1 MDRLT
6 QISKEI
12 ERLQREADHLK
23 TSNDPICDNFKPSFL
38 GEYKIENNQRK
49 SWALCVNTD
58 DTWSKKGDFYEVTEW
73 ANGEGWD
80 ITIERSH
87 SKDQI
92 SLHFTDLEALLKLLM
107 TAGAITDNQ
116 LLNKINEDE

>member
-6 QISKEI
+6 QIQKEI
-12 ERLQREADHLK
+12 ERLQLEAEDLK
-23 TSNDPICDNFKPSFL
+23 PDTAPICDNFKPSFL
-38 GEYKIENNQRK
+38 GEYKIGSNQRK
-49 SWALCVNTD
+49 SWELFVNED

-80 ITIERSH
+80 ITIER
-87 SKDQI
+87 KDRREQI

-116 LLNKINEDE
+116 LLNKNEDE

>member
-6 QISKEI
+6 QVNKEI
-12 ERLQREADHLK
+12 ERLQLEAEELK
-23 TSNDPICDNFKPSFL
+23 KSNDPICDNFKPSFL

-49 SWALCVNTD
+49 SWALSVNQD
-58 DTWSKKGDFYEVTEW
+58 DTWSKRGDFYEVTEW

-80 ITIERSH
+80 ITIEC
-87 SKDQI
+87 KDRREQI
-92 SLHFTDLEALLKLLM
+92 SLHFTDLEALLKVLM

-116 LLNKINEDE
+116 LLNKIEEE

>member
-12 ERLQREADHLK
+12 ERLQREAEDLK
-23 TSNDPICDNFKPSFL
+23 MSNSPICDNFKPSFL

-49 SWALCVNTD
+49 SWTLCVNTD
-58 DTWSKKGDFYEVTEW
+58 DTWSRKGDFYEVTEW
-73 ANGEGWD
+73 ASGEGWD
-80 ITIERSH
+80 ITIERSY

-107 TAGAITDNQ
+107 AAGAINDNQ
-116 LLNKINEDE
+116 LLNRTEDE